1 MLFFGLG
8 GLFYVVILLT
18 NAIAVLS
25 EDRFLARSKAP
36 RIRTPSLL
44 GLALPLRLLPVSPQ
58 IVPSPDTFG
67 WGLQAEPAF
76 GGVQDTTSVKAKMI
90 HLIASV
96 RTLMRGKWPLADD
109 ERSLS
114 AFWGC
119 SRNRQAIVLLTDI
132 FPYAA
137 GPLIVVNTL
146 IILYEIILG

>member
-25 EDRFLARSKAP
+25 EDRFLARNCAIARHLFKTSQLTLPK
-36 RIRTPSLL
+36 SLL
-44 GLALPLRLLPVSPQ
+44 TRILV
-58 IVPSPDTFG
+58 VG

-96 RTLMRGKWPLADD
+96 RTLMRG
-109 ERSLS
+109 
-114 AFWGC
+114 
-119 SRNRQAIVLLTDI
+119 
-132 FPYAA
+132 
-137 GPLIVVNTL
+137 PLIVVNTL

>member
-25 EDRFLARSKAP
+25 EDRFLAR
-36 RIRTPSLL
+36 I
-44 GLALPLRLLPVSPQ
+44 
-58 IVPSPDTFG
+58 G

-96 RTLMRGKWPLADD
+96 RTLMRG
-109 ERSLS
+109 
-114 AFWGC
+114 
-119 SRNRQAIVLLTDI
+119 
-132 FPYAA
+132 
-137 GPLIVVNTL
+137 PLIVVNTL